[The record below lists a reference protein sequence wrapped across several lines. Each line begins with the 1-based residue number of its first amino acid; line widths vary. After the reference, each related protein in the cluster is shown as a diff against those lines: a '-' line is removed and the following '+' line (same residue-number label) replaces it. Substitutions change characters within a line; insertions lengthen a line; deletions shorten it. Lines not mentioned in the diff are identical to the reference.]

1 MYLNSLEEVKRLT
14 EEMVAIE
21 SIVRG
26 EEGGETKVAQYI
38 ENFYKELDYFKEN
51 PNHLILQK
59 TINDEVSR
67 HNCIALVK
75 GKKGNSNKT
84 IILMGHID
92 TVGVDDFH
100 QLKEYAFNCKELPAK
115 LRELNLSDKINKDI
129 DSGEYLFGRG
139 ALDMKGGVAG
149 HMYLMKYFAEH
160 PEELDGN
167 LVHLAEC
174 DEEDNSHGVI
184 SALKIFSKW
193 KEEFGLEYV
202 AAINADYSTPYH
214 SEDEDRYVYFGT
226 IGKLLPAFY
235 VTGKE
240 SHVGLAFNGLD
251 PNQIVGE
258 ITRLMNLNTDLCD
271 EAQGEVTIPPISLKQ
286 SDTKVGYTVQTA
298 LSAYSYY
305 NFFTHRMSPRDV
317 IGKVKEIGIRAFDN
331 VIDNLNSEYKKF
343 CELRGN
349 KFQNLPWKNR
359 VYTWEEL
366 CFELEE
372 EHGEKF
378 KNDMNDFAKKLNEE
392 NPKMDLRDFSI
403 GIIEHVWKN
412 WVFDKSPAVIIFYA
426 STYSAPIEITG
437 KDEREEVLL
446 KSVKESIEKVQ
457 VGYERKI
464 VQKYFYPYIS
474 DASFMAI
481 DSNLDSLKALELN
494 MPSWGNKYVH
504 PIEDIL
510 KINIPVINIGTIG
523 YDGHGIAE
531 RVDIKYTFEIVPNIA
546 YNTILGVLN

>member
-1 MYLNSLEEVKRLT
+1 MYLNSLEEVRRLT

-38 ENFYKELDYFKEN
+38 ESFYKELDYFKEN
-51 PNHLILQK
+51 PSHLILQK

-67 HNCIALVK
+67 HNCISLVK

-100 QLKEYAFNCKELPAK
+100 QIKEYAFNCKELPAK
-115 LRELNLSDKINKDI
+115 LRELDLSDKINKDI

-139 ALDMKGGVAG
+139 VLDMKGGVAG

-240 SHVGLAFNGLD
+240 SHVGLAFSGLD

-317 IGKVKEIGIRAFDN
+317 IGKVKEIGERAFDN

-349 KFQNLPWKNR
+349 KFQSLPWKNR

-378 KNDMNDFAKKLNEE
+378 KKDMNDFAKKLNEE

-403 GIIEHVWKN
+403 SIIEHVWKN

-457 VGYERKI
+457 EGYERKI

-531 RVDIKYTFEIVPNIA
+531 RVDMKYTFEIVPNIA

>member
-1 MYLNSLEEVKRLT
+1 MYLNSLEEVRRLT

-38 ENFYKELDYFKEN
+38 ESFYKELDYFKEN

-67 HNCIALVK
+67 HNCISLVK
-75 GKKGNSNKT
+75 GKKGNSKKT

-100 QLKEYAFNCKELPAK
+100 QIKEYAFNCKELPAK
-115 LRELNLSDKINKDI
+115 LRELDLSDKINKDI

-139 ALDMKGGVAG
+139 VLDMKGGVAG

-240 SHVGLAFNGLD
+240 SHVGLAFSGLD

-298 LSAYSYY
+298 LSSYSYY

-317 IGKVKEIGIRAFDN
+317 IGKVKEIGERAFDN

-349 KFQNLPWKNR
+349 KFQSLPWKNR

-378 KNDMNDFAKKLNEE
+378 KKDMNDFAKKLNEE

-403 GIIEHVWKN
+403 SIIEHVWKN

-457 VGYERKI
+457 EGYERKI

-531 RVDIKYTFEIVPNIA
+531 RVDMKYTFEIVPNIA